1 VDNRVEAPTWVPD
14 GDSDSAVADQQTDGE
29 SVATPDTEGSESV
42 TTPPVD
48 SEPDFTSEPDFAAA
62 SSALA
67 SPADAEDSAVHA
79 ASNGGP
85 QHNNG
90 GSQYGNGTT
99 QPAPVLAPAAAPVGS
114 PVPTSPVPATPVPAT
129 PVPSTAMAQAAGAAR
144 GLAAKVSAPFSGL
157 TKPKPKPKAT
167 PKPGSPKTKKPA
179 GQGIPRPPQGVRPA
193 ARITPG
199 QMTGPQTRRAQ
210 LRLDRI
216 EPWSVMKFSFL
227 MSLVGWVV
235 LLIAVSVLYFALSK
249 LGVFTSIEHT
259 VGEVT
264 TSKSHPSSDAASWF
278 KASRVL
284 GYTMLVGAVNVILI
298 TALATIGAVLYNL
311 VTMLAGGVEVTLKE
325 SD

>member
-14 GDSDSAVADQQTDGE
+14 GGSDSAAADEQTDGE
-29 SVATPDTEGSESV
+29 SAATPDTEGSESV
-42 TTPPVD
+42 TAPPVD
-48 SEPDFTSEPDFAAA
+48 SEPDFTAA
-62 SSALA
+62 SSASA
-67 SPADAEDSAVHA
+67 SPADAEDPAIHA

-85 QHNNG
+85 QFNNG
-90 GSQYGNGTT
+90 GPQYGHGTT
-99 QPAPVLAPAAAPVGS
+99 QPAPVLAPAAAPVPTAPVPAP
-114 PVPTSPVPATPVPAT
+114 PVPTTP
-129 PVPSTAMAQAAGAAR
+129 MAQAAGAAR

-157 TKPKPKPKAT
+157 TKPKPKA
-167 PKPGSPKTKKPA
+167 KPSPSSPKTKKPA

-227 MSLVGWVV
+227 MSLIGWVV

-264 TSKSHPSSDAASWF
+264 TSKSHPSSNAASWF

>member
-1 VDNRVEAPTWVPD
+1 MSVDGAEEDGVDNRVEAPTWVPD
-14 GDSDSAVADQQTDGE
+14 GDSDSAAADQQTDGE

-48 SEPDFTSEPDFAAA
+48 PEPALGDA
-62 SSALA
+62 SPAA

-90 GSQYGNGTT
+90 GPPQYGNGTT
-99 QPAPVLAPAAAPVGS
+99 QPGPVQAPAAAPVG
-114 PVPTSPVPATPVPAT
+114 PAVPTTPATPTT
-129 PVPSTAMAQAAGAAR
+129 PMASAAGAAR

-157 TKPKPKPKAT
+157 TKPKPKPKPKAK
-167 PKPGSPKTKKPA
+167 PKPGSPMGKKPA
-179 GQGIPRPPQGVRPA
+179 GQGIPRPPQGVRPT
-193 ARITPG
+193 ARLTPG

-227 MSLVGWVV
+227 MSLIGWVV

-259 VGEVT
+259 IGEVT
-264 TSKSHPSSDAASWF
+264 TSKSHPSSNAASWF